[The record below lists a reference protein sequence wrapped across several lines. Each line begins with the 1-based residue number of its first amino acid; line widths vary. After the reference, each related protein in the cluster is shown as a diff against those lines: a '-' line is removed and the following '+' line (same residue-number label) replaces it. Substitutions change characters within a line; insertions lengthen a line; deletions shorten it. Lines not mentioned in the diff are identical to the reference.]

1 MNGVFLDVNSIDNDD
16 LDLSP
21 LQDLQIDWR
30 FYPITTAWELDDRI
44 ACAELV
50 VSNKV
55 RIDRASLNK
64 ASALRL
70 LCVAATGTNNVD
82 LDAARERGIAVT
94 NVSGY
99 ATPAVVQHV
108 YALILALSTRLIEFR
123 RLVVAGRWQ
132 HSKHFCLLDYPIRE
146 LAGKTLGIVGYG
158 ELGSAVGRVAEAFGM
173 QVLVSQRPG
182 GETKPG
188 RLPLRDLLPQVDVLS
203 LHCPLT
209 PNTHKLI
216 GSREFTMMK
225 SSALLINTAR
235 GGIVDEA
242 ALVTALKEGRIAG
255 AGIDV
260 LSAEPPEMGNPL
272 LEPGIPHLIVTPHI
286 AWASR
291 ESRQRLLD
299 ELACNI
305 EAFLHGRARN
315 RVV

>member
-21 LQDLQIDWR
+21 LQDLQVDWR

-132 HSKHFCLLDYPIRE
+132 QSKHFCLLDYPIQE

-182 GETKPG
+182 GETRSG

-216 GSREFTMMK
+216 GSREFTLMK

-272 LEPGIPHLIVTPHI
+272 LEPGIPNLIVTPHI

-299 ELACNI
+299 ERAGNI
-305 EAFLHGRARN
+305 EAFTHGRARN
-315 RVV
+315 RVD